1 MAALTYRSWNPHT
14 GQLLAERPCMLRD
27 SADAVL
33 AQVAEAQRASAARPL
48 STRLDAVSR
57 LGAALADHREP
68 LARTMTEELGKPLLQ
83 ARAEVDKCVRMCGL
97 VVDMAPGALAR
108 RYVRLDGVDA
118 WVEPVPIGT
127 ILAVMPWNYPLWQ
140 ALRCIVPQ
148 LAAGNGVLLK
158 PAPSVLQSTEALM
171 AVVEAAWPEAA
182 VGLIWTDNDDTV
194 GLIADD
200 RVRGA
205 VCVGGDAAGQAV
217 GRAAGAARK
226 KCVLE
231 LGGNDAYV
239 ILAGADLEAAVDTCV
254 RSRLKNGGQA
264 CLSAKRI
271 IAEDSL
277 YIDVLDKLCE
287 RVRATRVGDPRLP
300 ETALGP
306 LASRAARARLHAQV
320 RASVAAGAEL
330 VLGGTVPDGPGAHYP
345 PTVLAEVPLGCPAFE
360 EELFGPVFAL
370 TRARD
375 PDHAFELANRSR
387 FGLGAAL
394 FAAES
399 PASLRLADTRLQAGT
414 VALNGPATSDPRLP
428 FGGLGA
434 SGHGVEL
441 GEEGLLEFTAR
452 RVLRAPRTARAP
464 LRLDRMDHHF
474 ELPTPVVDALRA
486 GSAADLADYDDDD
499 GERALRA
506 ALAEALGLDRP
517 PVLCAGG
524 EDALLKLLMLGR
536 IEDRRVV
543 LLPTPSWPAVSR
555 VAGELG
561 YVVLPVPSLR
571 TEQGHETDVQGL
583 LDALQRTPRAVL
595 VLGTPNNP
603 TGHATPLSAIE
614 QLIAAAPRARV
625 VLDGV
630 YEPLDGPLAPLSA
643 AHNTVVSI
651 GSFSSQL
658 GLPGL
663 RLGWM
668 AGRLPRAFEA
678 SLGRNPSAL
687 RAARVALA
695 HRERICADIERARAA
710 AAALGRERGRR
721 WRGLHT
727 AAPFV
732 LTAVDA
738 DDDTVAAAC
747 TKTGLV
753 PGRVRIDG
761 RLHLRWTLGPASVE
775 RRIRQA
781 LQLLDSSST

>member
-1 MAALTYRSWNPHT
+1 MAELRYRSWNPHS
-14 GQLLAERPCMLRD
+14 GQLLGERPCMSRD
-27 SADAVL
+27 AAAAVL
-33 AQVAEAQRASAARPL
+33 ARVSTAQQSAAPL
-48 STRLDAVSR
+48 ADRLAAVTR

-68 LARTMTEELGKPLLQ
+68 LAQAMTEELGKPLRQ

-158 PAPSVLQSTEALM
+158 PAPSVLGSTEALM
-171 AVVEAAWPEAA
+171 AVVEAAWPGAA
-182 VGLIWTDNDDTV
+182 VGMIWTDNDDTV
-194 GLIADD
+194 ALIGDD

-239 ILAGADLEAAVDTCV
+239 ILEGADLQAAVETCV
-254 RSRLKNGGQA
+254 RSRLKNAGQA

-271 IAEDSL
+271 IVESSVYQA
-277 YIDVLDKLCE
+277 VLDSITE
-287 RVRATRVGDPRLP
+287 RIQGISVGDPRRP
-300 ETALGP
+300 ETELGP
-306 LASRAARARLHAQV
+306 LASRAGRDRLHAQV

-330 VLGGTVPDGPGAHYP
+330 VLGGQIPAGPGAAYP
-345 PTVLAEVPLGCPAFE
+345 PTVLAEVPVGCPAFD

-370 TRARD
+370 CRARD
-375 PDHAFELANRSR
+375 ADHAFELANRSR

-394 FAAES
+394 FAPET

-486 GSAADLADYDDDD
+486 GSAADLADYDDD
-499 GERALRA
+499 GEGTLRS
-506 ALAEALGLDRP
+506 ALAGALGLERP

-561 YVVLPVPSLR
+561 YVVLPVPSRR
-571 TEQGHETDVQGL
+571 TEAGHETDVDALQR
-583 LDALQRTPRAVL
+583 ALQRTPRAVL

-603 TGHATPLSAIE
+603 TGHATPLPALE
-614 QLIAAAPRARV
+614 QLIADAPRARI

-630 YEPLDGPLAPLSA
+630 YEPLDGPLAGLSA
-643 AHNTVVSI
+643 AHETVVTI

-678 SLGRNPSAL
+678 SLGHNPSAL

-721 WRGLHT
+721 WRGLQT

-738 DDDTVAAAC
+738 DEPVVAEAC
-747 TKTGLV
+747 RRTGLV

-761 RLHLRWTLGPASVE
+761 KLHLRWTLGPASVE
-775 RRIRQA
+775 QRIRQA
-781 LQLLDSSST
+781 LELLDSDPS